1 MYGWMWR
8 RLPGPLGVRLLLVLA
23 LAALVVTVCAGW
35 VFPLVDAT
43 WLEPAQTIR

>member
-8 RLPGPLGVRLLLVLA
+8 RLPGPLPVRLLLVLA
-23 LAALVVTVCAGW
+23 LAAVVVAVCFGW
-35 VFPLVDAT
+35 LFPIVDRA